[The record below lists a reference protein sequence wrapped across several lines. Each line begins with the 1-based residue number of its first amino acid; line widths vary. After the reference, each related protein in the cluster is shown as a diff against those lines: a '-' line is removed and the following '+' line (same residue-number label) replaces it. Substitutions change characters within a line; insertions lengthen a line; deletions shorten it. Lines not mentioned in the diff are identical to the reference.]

1 MVIKPHNESS
11 NPSHDPDLA
20 DAGYSDS
27 GIVTLCGKTR
37 TDPGYSDF
45 MWENTN

>member
-1 MVIKPHNESS
+1 MAIKPHNESS

-27 GIVTLCGKTR
+27 GIVTLRGQKQA
-37 TDPGYSDF
+37 DPGYSDS
-45 MWENTN
+45 MLASTN